1 MKQQDIERFRFDLAR
16 DFMFEL
22 CKHTPPLIDAAKRL
36 SEKAVVFTDA
46 LIASLLEKE
55 TPNIEKITGIAENEH
70 PKKKTP
76 NKGNS
81 HPIEVKINDKW
92 EKFDSIK
99 EAATRLALK
108 PIEIRRALYD
118 GTNIGKFK
126 FRYYDHDLSE
136 VLNEIDDNNKKP
148 YQFAR

>member
-1 MKQQDIERFRFDLAR
+1 MKQQDIERFRFETAR
-16 DFMFEL
+16 EILLHITDTIIPFSEI
-22 CKHTPPLIDAAKRL
+22 KIRA
-36 SEKAVVFTDA
+36 EKAVSLTDE
-46 LIASLLEKE
+46 LITQL
-55 TPNIEKITGIAENEH
+55 IEKRTPDICEITGMAEIAP

-81 HPIEVKINDKW
+81 HPIEVKINEKW

-99 EAATRLALK
+99 EAATHLALK
-108 PIEIRRALYD
+108 PIEIRKALND
-118 GTNIGKFK
+118 GTAIGKFK